1 MLILVFIINL
11 ATLNCHDSKDAI
23 LALEHGIQTAQPWG
37 IGGRKIYFH
46 IASPKEIHVH
56 LTVLLYNY
64 TFLKIFFEITVYV
77 VAKTQRSDHQMKINV
92 IERISNRKYT
102 YTKGHKNNLLI
113 LECDWMKHFILKNE
127 ITITLIKKK
136 GGWKFQLWMLFV
148 FKLNILPKWREYP
161 MTYFIKQKTLR
172 T

>member
-92 IERISNRKYT
+92 IERISNGLSISNQMKY
-102 YTKGHKNNLLI
+102 YYILPSWELIYSLVIVSFLI
-113 LECDWMKHFILKNE
+113 LAK
-127 ITITLIKKK
+127 
-136 GGWKFQLWMLFV
+136 
-148 FKLNILPKWREYP
+148 
-161 MTYFIKQKTLR
+161 
-172 T
+172 